1 MICTYLTALVFVHS
15 ACVVAV
21 RSVGWKKVS
30 VEGSSPGVLL
40 SLLSMWLL
48 GMSAEMLLGA

>member
-1 MICTYLTALVFVHS
+1 M
-15 ACVVAV
+15 VAV

-30 VEGSSPGVLL
+30 LEGSALSVLL
-40 SLLSMWLL
+40 SILSIWLL